1 MQQLRII
8 KTVLVSAVS
17 LFALLVAFNNITD
30 YGSNFAFVQHV
41 LTMDT
46 TFEGNQLMYRS
57 IDAPAVHHIAYAVI
71 IFCEALAGILC
82 AYGAWQLWKARKA
95 EQSEFNKSK
104 ALANYGL
111 TLGIVLWFTGFMTV
125 GAEWFLMWQS
135 STWNGQAAAFK
146 FIVILFLVLFFLN
159 QKEHE
164 ESY

>member
-8 KTVLVSAVS
+8 KTVLVSAVA

-41 LTMDT
+41 LRMDT
-46 TFEGNQLMYRS
+46 TFEGNQLMYRA
-57 IDAPAVHHIAYAVI
+57 IDVPAVHHIAYAVI

>member
-8 KTVLVSAVS
+8 KTVLVSAVA

-46 TFEGNQLMYRS
+46 TFEGNQLMHRA
-57 IDAPAVHHIAYAVI
+57 IHTPAIHHISYAII
-71 IFCEALAGILC
+71 IFCEALAGVLC
-82 AYGAWQLWKARKA
+82 AYGAWKLWKARKA
-95 EQSEFNKSK
+95 EQREFNKSK

-164 ESY
+164 EAY